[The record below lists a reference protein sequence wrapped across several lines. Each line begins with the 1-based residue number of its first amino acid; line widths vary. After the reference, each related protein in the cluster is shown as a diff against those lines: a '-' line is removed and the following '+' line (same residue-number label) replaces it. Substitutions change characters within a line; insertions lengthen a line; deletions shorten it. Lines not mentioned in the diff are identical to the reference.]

1 MFWSPSLGFWP
12 VFRFGLV
19 LAVTRVG
26 RPVGCDEGGG
36 AAGLVRVR
44 VVSVV
49 GGGAALACGL
59 VPVDE
64 MGAIFRP
71 RA

>member
-1 MFWSPSLGFWP
+1 M
-12 VFRFGLV
+12 
-19 LAVTRVG
+19 TRVG